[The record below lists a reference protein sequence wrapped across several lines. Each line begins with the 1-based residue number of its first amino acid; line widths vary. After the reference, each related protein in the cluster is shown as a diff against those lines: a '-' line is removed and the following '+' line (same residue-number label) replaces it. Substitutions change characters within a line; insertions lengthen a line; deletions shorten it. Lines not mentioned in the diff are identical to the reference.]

1 MSYTALPA
9 TAVLRPMSGSLVNRW
24 NVGSR
29 NINALSEMETRTPG
43 NSGARVAGAAQH
55 QLASGNDL
63 DSNQYLHS
71 RLMFELWHIHQQL
84 DPMNGERG
92 SLATTYILL
101 PDQKQEQG
109 TIAISVALFSVII

>member
-1 MSYTALPA
+1 MSYIALPA
-9 TAVLRPMSGSLVNRW
+9 TAVLGPMSGCLVDRW
-24 NVGSR
+24 NVESR

-43 NSGARVAGAAQH
+43 DSGARVAGAAQH

-71 RLMFELWHIHQQL
+71 RLMVESWYIHQQP
-84 DPMNGERG
+84 DPMNRERG

-101 PDQKQEQG
+101 PDQNQEKG
-109 TIAISVALFSVII
+109 TVAISVALFSVIV